1 MVEPTKQR
9 FETVSKE
16 LFTALLWLRTKHKD
30 KYFTSIRKSHLKI
43 TFGALVLF
51 RYGPVDYRAYGSHTI
66 ETVNLL
72 IFPDTKFET
81 LVINAIVGIT
91 LMSFRYWR

>member
-1 MVEPTKQR
+1 
-9 FETVSKE
+9 
-16 LFTALLWLRTKHKD
+16 
-30 KYFTSIRKSHLKI
+30 
-43 TFGALVLF
+43 VLF

-91 LMSFRYWR
+91 LISFRYWR